1 MRLPRISGLSVA
13 LFLMAT
19 QLAAAQPWA
28 AGVAVAAVEGG
39 RAGSTAYR
47 SSSQL
52 AVSWTAPAE
61 AVHHY
66 VLTLTDGVT
75 GTSSALDVTSTR
87 VTVSGLKS
95 ATPHTATLK
104 ACLDDACGTSLD
116 ADAPASGQTEAEY
129 WQVQGTGNAYSTATR
144 IVSDGNTYAFGLPYG
159 SWAGALNGKV
169 QLYYNPLGAAEKGIK
184 IGEMSSGTLNSAA
197 SLSSYRPVSGFG
209 LVQLCSAGGPGG
221 ATPCV
226 GDTVAAGVTTTQ
238 PIALDASMGGGV
250 RLFFES
256 MGTDRRTRVMYLD
269 SRDGYVGRDFN
280 AGAKTICNTLE
291 DYSAG
296 GGCAPTVVI
305 GVQGD
310 ALAGNQGLSNARQF
324 KIGYPTRTDWRW
336 NGNPGAFMVFTA
348 EFEGACSSEAFF
360 NAGHA
365 VWDGT
370 RWAVQTD
377 AAGCPKYL
385 AEVQAPMP
393 VHMGGARYKMYFSH
407 NAIGRG
413 AMSNPLSDVKPVKVI
428 YADGGT
434 SGEPAVVDFDD
445 WERIAQAR
453 EVHVLWPDGSTL
465 NVASESALDDYMMFM
480 PTGNPSLQIMYA
492 NMSIPG
498 SGLAPFIGMAVLINP

>member
-1 MRLPRISGLSVA
+1 MRLLRVAGLTLA
-13 LFLMAT
+13 LFCTTSSSAF
-19 QLAAAQPWA
+19 AQTWA
-28 AGVAVAAVEGG
+28 AGLTASSVDGG
-39 RAGSTAYR
+39 RAGSTVYR

-52 AVSWTAPAE
+52 AFSWTAPAE

-66 VLTLTDGVT
+66 VLTLADGVT
-75 GTSSALDVTSTR
+75 GASVSAQATATR
-87 VTVSGLKS
+87 VTVTGLKS

-104 ACLDDACGTSLD
+104 ACLDEACATSLD
-116 ADAPASGQTEAEY
+116 ADAGATAQTEAEY
-129 WQVQGTGNAYSTATR
+129 WQVQGTGNSYSTATK
-144 IVSDGNTYAFGLPYG
+144 IVSDGNTYGFGLPYG

-169 QLYYNPLGAAEKGIK
+169 QLYYNPTGATEKGIK
-184 IGEMSSGTLNSAA
+184 IAEMAAGTSEAVAA
-197 SLSSYRPVSGFG
+197 HSSYRGVSGFG
-209 LVQLCSAGGPGG
+209 LVQLCSTGPGG
-221 ATPCV
+221 TSACS
-226 GDTVAAGVTTTQ
+226 GDTVAASVTTTQ

-296 GGCAPTVVI
+296 GGCAPTVVV
-305 GVQGD
+305 GVNGD
-310 ALAGNQGLSNARQF
+310 ALAGNMGLSNARQF

-336 NGNPGAFMVFTA
+336 NGQPGAFMVITA
-348 EFEGACSSEAFF
+348 EFEGACSSPAFF
-360 NAGHA
+360 NASHA

-370 RWAVQTD
+370 RWALATD
-377 AAGCPKYL
+377 AAGCPRYL

-393 VHMGGARYKMYFSH
+393 VHMGGTRYKMYFSH
-407 NAIGRG
+407 NPIPQG
-413 AMSNPLSDVKPVKVI
+413 AMANPLSDEKPLKVV
-428 YADGGT
+428 YADGGV
-434 SGEPAVVDFDD
+434 SGDASVIEFDD
-445 WERIAQAR
+445 WEQIAQAR

-465 NVASESALDDYMMFM
+465 NVANESALDDYMMFM

-498 SGLAPFIGMAVLINP
+498 SGLAPFIGMAVLVNP